1 MGDTKPRRLLTSG
14 SKVRVLDGPPT
25 LNRLASASNEA
36 LAVTFEAIRDFSGR
50 RPLIMHQRVIGH
62 RWAIAR
68 HRTTARARDNIMRR
82 RRMPAYFIVDNEVTD
97 PAGFEEYRKQVPGT
111 VEKYGGKFLVRGG
124 QMQALE
130 GDWKPKRI
138 VVTEFPSIEQARRW
152 YDSEEYRALKALR
165 LRTAR
170 GSVVLVEGV

>member
-1 MGDTKPRRLLTSG
+1 
-14 SKVRVLDGPPT
+14 
-25 LNRLASASNEA
+25 
-36 LAVTFEAIRDFSGR
+36 
-50 RPLIMHQRVIGH
+50 
-62 RWAIAR
+62 
-68 HRTTARARDNIMRR
+68 
-82 RRMPAYFIVDNEVTD
+82 MPAYFIVDNKVTD

-124 QMQALE
+124 QMQTLE

-152 YDSEEYRALKALR
+152 YDSKEYRELKALR

>member
-1 MGDTKPRRLLTSG
+1 
-14 SKVRVLDGPPT
+14 
-25 LNRLASASNEA
+25 
-36 LAVTFEAIRDFSGR
+36 
-50 RPLIMHQRVIGH
+50 
-62 RWAIAR
+62 
-68 HRTTARARDNIMRR
+68 
-82 RRMPAYFIVDNEVTD
+82 MPAYFIVDNEVTD

-111 VEKYGGKFLVRGG
+111 LEKYGGKILVRGG
-124 QMQALE
+124 QMQMLE

-152 YDSEEYRALKALR
+152 YDSEEYRPLKALR